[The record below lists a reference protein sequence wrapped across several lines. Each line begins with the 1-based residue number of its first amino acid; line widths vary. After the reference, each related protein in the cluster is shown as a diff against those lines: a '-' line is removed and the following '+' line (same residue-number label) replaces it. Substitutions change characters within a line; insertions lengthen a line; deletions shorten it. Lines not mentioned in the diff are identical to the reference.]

1 MSGIEASAKQL
12 QSQAALGGPPPFRRA
27 DAAGKGKVW
36 SSGTVTDAAK
46 IE

>member
-36 SSGTVTDAAK
+36 NPGTDTDAA
-46 IE
+46 IID